1 MKKFLL
7 LYKILFVSLPAFAQ
21 LKISSGTHWL
31 NSGHANLVVSNLDFV
46 NDGNFSGPCGIKFT
60 GNQNSTI
67 SGANQPAFNILEV
80 AKTNNGKIVLQK
92 SIAVSYS
99 VNFISGLLD
108 LNNNNILLDPVANLA
123 GESENSRII
132 GPNGGFVEITQNLN
146 APLAANPGNLG
157 ATLTS
162 NTNLGSVTIRRGHV
176 PQTGTGLS
184 SSIQRYYLVT
194 PQNNSG
200 LDATLRLKYFDAEL
214 NGQNENIFV
223 AYQSNDN
230 GANWINLS
238 QTNRNTNADY
248 VEKSGVNSLSLQT
261 LGNDTSSGPLS
272 GLVFN
277 AKRKKP
283 TEVELTWS
291 TVTET
296 NMLGFE
302 VQRKLDNEP
311 DFTATSFVN
320 SEAPGGNSS
329 SSLSYLQIDPNS
341 YAGTSYYRL
350 KIVDNANNVSY
361 SDIKSVTGKVKKG
374 NGNII
379 TLNETT
385 DTLLVAARIQS
396 SESETVSQGITVGP
410 NPNNGNF
417 WFTVNGIEKETL
429 ASLYTIDGKSV
440 QQFRVTNLQ
449 RQQVNG
455 LRNGIYILKID
466 GLKVVRIVV
475 QGGSSSTKNYP
486 SINTSSI
493 KN

>member
-21 LKISSGTHWL
+21 LRISSGTQWV
-31 NSGHANLVVSNLDFV
+31 NSGNANLVVSNMDFV
-46 NDGNFSGPCGIKFT
+46 NDGSFSGAGSIKFT

-67 SGANQPAFNILEV
+67 SGTNQPGLNILEV
-80 AKTNNGKIVLQK
+80 SKANNGKIVLQRN
-92 SIAVSYS
+92 IGVSYS
-99 VNFISGLLD
+99 INFISGLLD

-123 GESENSRII
+123 GESEDSRII
-132 GPNGGFVEITQNLN
+132 GSNGGFVEITQNLN

-162 NTNLGSVTIRRGHV
+162 NTNLGSVTMRRGHV
-176 PQTGTGLS
+176 PQTGTGLT

-194 PQNNSG
+194 PQSNGG
-200 LDATLRLKYFDAEL
+200 LNATLRLKYFDAEL
-214 NGQNENIFV
+214 NGQNENILV

-277 AKRKKP
+277 AKRKKS

-291 TVTET
+291 TITET

-302 VQRKLDNEP
+302 VQRKLDNEA

-320 SEAPGGNSS
+320 SQAPGGNSS
-329 SSLSYLQIDPNS
+329 STLSYLQNDPNS

-350 KIVDNANNVSY
+350 KIVDNASNSSY
-361 SDIKSVTGKVKKG
+361 SEIKAVPGRNKK
-374 NGNII
+374 
-379 TLNETT
+379 
-385 DTLLVAARIQS
+385 
-396 SESETVSQGITVGP
+396 
-410 NPNNGNF
+410 
-417 WFTVNGIEKETL
+417 
-429 ASLYTIDGKSV
+429 
-440 QQFRVTNLQ
+440 
-449 RQQVNG
+449 
-455 LRNGIYILKID
+455 
-466 GLKVVRIVV
+466 
-475 QGGSSSTKNYP
+475 
-486 SINTSSI
+486 
-493 KN
+493 

>member
-21 LKISSGTHWL
+21 LKISSGTHWV
-31 NSGHANLVVSNLDFV
+31 NSGNANLVVSNLDFV
-46 NDGNFSGPCGIKFT
+46 NDGNFSGAGGIKFT

-80 AKTNNGKIVLQK
+80 AKTNNAKIILGRNIGIGY
-92 SIAVSYS
+92 SI
-99 VNFISGLLD
+99 NFISGLLD
-108 LNNNNILLDPVANLA
+108 LNSNNILLDAAANLA
-123 GESENSRII
+123 GESENTRIV
-132 GPNGGFVEITQNLN
+132 GANGGFVEITQNLN

-157 ATLTS
+157 ATFTS
-162 NTNLGSVTIRRGHV
+162 TANLGSVTIRRGHLV
-176 PQTGTGLS
+176 QTGTGLNG
-184 SSIQRYYLVT
+184 SIQRYYLIT

-200 LDATLRLKYFDAEL
+200 LNATLRLKYFDAEL
-214 NGQNENIFV
+214 NGQNENILV

-230 GANWINLS
+230 GANWTNLS

-291 TVTET
+291 TVTEA
-296 NMLGFE
+296 NMFGFE
-302 VQRKLDNEP
+302 VQRKQDNEP
-311 DFTATSFVN
+311 DFTAISFVN
-320 SEAPGGNSS
+320 SKAPGGNSS
-329 SSLSYLQIDPNS
+329 SILSYSQIDPNS

-374 NGNII
+374 SGNII
-379 TLNETT
+379 TLNGTT
-385 DTLLVAARIQS
+385 DTLLVAAKIQS
-396 SESETVSQGITVGP
+396 SGMETVSQEITVGP

-455 LRNGIYILKID
+455 LRNGIYILKVD
-466 GLKVVRIVV
+466 GLKVVKIIV
-475 QGGSSSTKNYP
+475 QGETSPTKNYP
-486 SINTSSI
+486 SNNASSI